1 MSEKLRESAGNMLR
15 EVSGLAVFGV
25 GLLLLFSFG
34 SYSPHD
40 YGDHPIDPATYQNLC
55 GPLGVLVSHS
65 LLRSFGVVSAIW
77 AGALMLWGFLVVSGF
92 AGWPDRRRFAA
103 FVLLV
108 PVMTALA
115 DLELPEVL
123 GASLPSRSGGIVGAV
138 IATRLRQSVGDGGA
152 LIVLGV
158 LAAAILL
165 VTGTVRI
172 SRIGRRVVRAAY
184 ALRRLVVGGRLS
196 DSAPGVGEPDG
207 GSAESLLQAGN
218 SRSKADPETGRPVP
232 DFSSSAQRHDRPRP
246 KIFRR
251 SEPAAKNGD
260 GLDAL
265 AAELEKQLAEFK
277 VEGKITTITRG
288 PVVTTVE
295 FEPSPGT
302 KVAKIIGLADDL
314 ARLLRTQSLRVLSPV
329 PGRNTVGFEIPNVER
344 RVIRFGDLI
353 EDPTFRSKGT
363 ILPLALGVDT
373 FGTPVVADLAEMP
386 HLLVAGT
393 TGSGKSVFLN
403 SLIASLVCTNTAR
416 QLRFVMVDPKM
427 IELAAYG
434 DLPHMAC
441 PVVTDAR
448 EEAQATLN
456 ELVDEMDSRFR
467 RMGAVGAKNIQAFNE
482 IIRTRRKT
490 EFDCY
495 EGRWQPLPYIVLVID
510 EFADLILVNGKD
522 TEITITRLAQKAR
535 AAGIH
540 LVIATQRPSVSVVTG
555 LIKANFTTRV
565 AFRVLSGTDSRTI
578 LDQQGAE
585 TLLGKGDLMFQSAGG
600 LQRLHGAFLD
610 DAEVSKM
617 VRACV

>member
-1 MSEKLRESAGNMLR
+1 MSERVRESAGNTVR

-25 GLLLLFSFG
+25 GLLLLFSLT
-34 SYSPHD
+34 SYNAQD
-40 YGDHPIDPATYQNLC
+40 YGAHRLEPATYQNLC
-55 GPLGVLVSHS
+55 GPLGALASDV
-65 LLRSFGVVSAIW
+65 LLRSFGVVSAIC
-77 AGALMLWGFLVVSGF
+77 AGAFMVWGFLMVAGF
-92 AGWPDRRRFAA
+92 AGWPGWRWLGACA
-103 FVLLV
+103 LLI
-108 PVMTALA
+108 PVMAALA
-115 DLELPEVL
+115 DLEFPGSLT
-123 GASLPSRSGGIVGAV
+123 ATLPSRSGGIVGAA
-138 IATRLRQSVGDGGA
+138 IATHLRQLVGNGGA

-165 VTGTVRI
+165 VTGTLRF
-172 SRIGRRVVRAAY
+172 SRAGRRVARAAL
-184 ALRRLVVGGRLS
+184 ALRRLLLGGRLPEG
-196 DSAPGVGEPDG
+196 APGAGDAADASGEAG
-207 GSAESLLQAGN
+207 LQARAR
-218 SRSKADPETGRPVP
+218 RSKGDPETDASVP
-232 DFSSSAQRHDRPRP
+232 DFSPSAERHDRPRP

-251 SEPAAKNGD
+251 SEGGPRNGD
-260 GLDAL
+260 GLEAL
-265 AAELEKQLAEFK
+265 ATELERQLAEFK

-295 FEPSPGT
+295 FEPAPGT
-302 KVAKIIGLADDL
+302 KVAKIVGLADDL
-314 ARLLRTQSLRVLSPV
+314 ARLLKTQSLRVHCPV
-329 PGRNTVGFEIPNVER
+329 PGKNTVGFEIPNVER
-344 RVIRFGDLI
+344 RTIRFGDLI
-353 EDPTFRSKGT
+353 EDPTFRSRET

-373 FGTPVVADLAEMP
+373 FGNPVVADLAEMP
-386 HLLVAGT
+386 HLLIAGT

-403 SLIASLVCTNTAR
+403 TLIASLVCTNTAK

-448 EEAQATLN
+448 EEVQATLN
-456 ELVDEMDSRFR
+456 ELVEEMESRFR

-482 IIRTRRKT
+482 IVRTRRKT
-490 EFDCY
+490 DFDGY
-495 EGRWQPLPYIVLVID
+495 EGRWQQLPYIVLVVD

-522 TEITITRLAQKAR
+522 MEITITRLAQKAR

-578 LDQQGAE
+578 LDQTGAE

-617 VRACV
+617 VRACA

>member
-1 MSEKLRESAGNMLR
+1 MSEKARKAAGNILR
-15 EVSGLAVFGV
+15 EVAGLAVFGV
-25 GLLLLFSFG
+25 GLLLLFSFA
-34 SYSPHD
+34 SYHPQD
-40 YGDHPIDPATYQNLC
+40 YAAVRGHPATYQNLC
-55 GPLGVLVSHS
+55 GPLGALASDS
-65 LLRSFGVVSAIW
+65 LLRTFGVVSAIS
-77 AGALMLWGFLVVSGF
+77 AGLFMVWGFLVVAGF
-92 AGWPDRRRFAA
+92 TGWPDRGWLTAY
-103 FVLLV
+103 LLLL

-115 DLELPEVL
+115 DLEFPESL
-123 GASLPSRSGGIVGAV
+123 AATLPSRSGGIVGAV
-138 IATRLRQSVGDGGA
+138 IATHLRQSLGNGGA
-152 LIVLGV
+152 LIVLG
-158 LAAAILL
+158 LLTAGILL
-165 VTGTVRI
+165 VTGTLRI
-172 SRIGRRVVRAAY
+172 SLLGRRVARAAH
-184 ALRRLVVGGRLS
+184 ALKRLVVGGRLS
-196 DSAPGVGEPDG
+196 TGAPGAGDADATVGEAMQGRTRRGKGD
-207 GSAESLLQAGN
+207 AEVDSPA
-218 SRSKADPETGRPVP
+218 P
-232 DFSSSAQRHDRPRP
+232 DFSPSAERHDRPRP

-251 SEPAAKNGD
+251 SEATPRNGD
-260 GLDAL
+260 GLQAL
-265 AAELEKQLAEFK
+265 AAELERQLAEFK

-314 ARLLRTQSLRVLSPV
+314 ARLLKTQSLRVHCPV
-329 PGRNTVGFEIPNVER
+329 PGKNTVGFEIPNAER
-344 RVIRFGDLI
+344 RTIRFGDLI
-353 EDPTFRSKGT
+353 EDPSFRSRET

-373 FGTPVVADLAEMP
+373 FGNPVVADLAEMP
-386 HLLVAGT
+386 HLLIAGT

-403 SLIASLVCTNTAR
+403 TLIASLVCTNSAK

-448 EEAQATLN
+448 DEAQATLN
-456 ELVDEMDSRFR
+456 GLVDEMESRFR
-467 RMGAVGAKNIQAFNE
+467 RMGAVGARNIQAFNE
-482 IIRTRRKT
+482 IVRTRRKT
-490 EFDCY
+490 DFDDY
-495 EGRWQPLPYIVLVID
+495 EGRWQPLPYIVLVVD

-578 LDQQGAE
+578 LDQTGAE

-610 DAEVSKM
+610 DTEVSKM
-617 VRACV
+617 VRGCA

>member
-1 MSEKLRESAGNMLR
+1 MAEKVRKAAGSVLR
-15 EVSGLAVFGV
+15 EVAGLAVFGV
-25 GLLLLFSFG
+25 GLLLLLSFA
-34 SYSPHD
+34 SYSPQD
-40 YGDHPIDPATYQNLC
+40 YAGPRPASATHQNLC
-55 GPLGVLVSHS
+55 GPLGALASDA
-65 LLRSFGVVSAIW
+65 LLRSFGAVSAIW
-77 AGALMLWGFLVVSGF
+77 AGALMIWGFLVVSGF
-92 AGWPDRRRFAA
+92 AGWPARGWLAA

-108 PVMTALA
+108 PVMTGLA
-115 DLELPEVL
+115 DLELPESV
-123 GASLPSRSGGIVGAV
+123 AVTLPSGSGGVAGAF
-138 IATRLRQSVGDGGA
+138 IAMHLRQSVGSGGA
-152 LIVLGV
+152 LIVLGL
-158 LAAAILL
+158 LAAGILL
-165 VTGTVRI
+165 VTGTLRLSVL
-172 SRIGRRVVRAAY
+172 GRRAARAAQ
-184 ALRRLVVGGRLS
+184 ALRRLVLGGRLA
-196 DSAPGVGEPDG
+196 DGAAAAGEADAG
-207 GSAESLLQAGN
+207 GEAMLQARGRR
-218 SRSKADPETGRPVP
+218 SRGDAETDTPIP
-232 DFSSSAQRHDRPRP
+232 DFSPSAERHDRPRP

-251 SEPAAKNGD
+251 SEAAPRNGD
-260 GLDAL
+260 GLQAL

-302 KVAKIIGLADDL
+302 KVAKIVGLADDL
-314 ARLLRTQSLRVLSPV
+314 ARLLKTQSLRVHCPV
-329 PGRNTVGFEIPNVER
+329 PGKNTVGFEIPNAER
-344 RVIRFGDLI
+344 RTIRFGDLI
-353 EDPTFRSKGT
+353 EDPTFRSRET

-373 FGTPVVADLAEMP
+373 FGNPVVADLAEMP
-386 HLLVAGT
+386 HLLIAGT

-403 SLIASLVCTNTAR
+403 TLIASLVCSNSAK

-448 EEAQATLN
+448 DEAQATLN
-456 ELVDEMDSRFR
+456 GLVEEMESRFR
-467 RMGAVGAKNIQAFNE
+467 RMGAVGARNIQAFNE
-482 IIRTRRKT
+482 IVRTRRKT
-490 EFDCY
+490 DFDDY
-495 EGRWQPLPYIVLVID
+495 EGRWQPLPYIVLVVD

-578 LDQQGAE
+578 LDQTGAE
-585 TLLGKGDLMFQSAGG
+585 TLLGKGDLMFQSAAG

-610 DAEVSKM
+610 DTEVSKM
-617 VRACV
+617 VRACG

>member
-1 MSEKLRESAGNMLR
+1 MLEKLRESAGDILR
-15 EVSGLAVFGV
+15 EVSGLALVGV
-25 GLLLLFSFG
+25 GLLLLCSFFS
-34 SYSPHD
+34 YNAQD
-40 YGDHPIDPATYQNLC
+40 YGDSRIDPATYRNFC
-55 GPLGVLVSHS
+55 GPLGALVSHA
-65 LLRSFGVVSAIW
+65 LLRSFGVVGVIG
-77 AGALMLWGFLVVSGF
+77 AGALMVWGFLLVAGLAGRPESG
-92 AGWPDRRRFAA
+92 RLAA
-103 FVLLV
+103 LVLLA

-115 DLELPEVL
+115 DLGLP
-123 GASLPSRSGGIVGAV
+123 GSFAASLPSRTGGILGAV
-138 IATRLRQSVGDGGA
+138 IAKHLRHSIGNGGA

-172 SRIGRRVVRAAY
+172 SRVGRRLTRAA
-184 ALRRLVVGGRLS
+184 S
-196 DSAPGVGEPDG
+196 PGVGTAEAASAEALLPSRNG
-207 GSAESLLQAGN
+207 GSQ
-218 SRSKADPETGRPVP
+218 ADPEAGRPVP
-232 DFSSSAQRHDRPRP
+232 DFSSSAPRHERPHP
-246 KIFRR
+246 KIFRH
-251 SEPAAKNGD
+251 SAAAPKNGD
-260 GLDAL
+260 SLQAL
-265 AAELEKQLAEFK
+265 AAELEKQLAQFK

-302 KVAKIIGLADDL
+302 KVAKIVGLADDL
-314 ARLLRTQSLRVLSPV
+314 ARLLKTQNLRVHSPV
-329 PGRNTVGFEIPNVER
+329 PGKNTVGFEIPNAER

-353 EDPTFRSKGT
+353 EGATFRAKDK

-373 FGTPVVADLAEMP
+373 FGNPVVADLADMP

-403 SLIASLVCTNTAR
+403 SLIASLVCSNTAR

-434 DLPHMAC
+434 DLPHLAC

-448 EEAQATLN
+448 EEAQETLN
-456 ELVDEMDSRFR
+456 ELVAEMDRRFR
-467 RMGAVGAKNIQAFNE
+467 RMGAVGARNIQAFNE

-490 EFDCY
+490 DFDDY
-495 EGRWQPLPYIVLVID
+495 EGKWQPLPYVVLVVD

-578 LDQQGAE
+578 LDQTGAE

>member
-1 MSEKLRESAGNMLR
+1 MAEKVRESAGGVLR
-15 EVSGLAVFGV
+15 EVSGLAVFGI
-25 GLLLLFSFG
+25 GLLLLLSFA

-40 YGDHPIDPATYQNLC
+40 YGVQRIDPATYQNLC
-55 GPLGVLVSHS
+55 GPLGVLLSNA
-65 LLRSFGVVSAIW
+65 LLQSFGVVSTIW
-77 AGALMLWGFLVVSGF
+77 ATALMIWGFLVVSGF
-92 AGWPDRRRFAA
+92 AGWPDRGRFAA
-103 FVLLV
+103 FLLLA
-108 PVMTALA
+108 PVMTTLA
-115 DLELPEVL
+115 DLEFPAAFA
-123 GASLPSRSGGIVGAV
+123 ASLPGRSGGVVGAA
-138 IATRLRQSVGDGGA
+138 IATGLRQSVGNGGA

-165 VTGTVRI
+165 LTGTIRI
-172 SRIGRRVVRAAY
+172 SRVGQQLRLAIGRRPPDGVDDTAEAA
-184 ALRRLVVGGRLS
+184 G
-196 DSAPGVGEPDG
+196 DSAEPVLQGRNGRGTAD
-207 GSAESLLQAGN
+207 AEN
-218 SRSKADPETGRPVP
+218 GRAVP
-232 DFSSSAQRHDRPRP
+232 DFSSSVERHERPRP

-251 SEPAAKNGD
+251 SEPMEKNNA
-260 GLDAL
+260 GLESL
-265 AAELEKQLAEFK
+265 AAELEKQLGEFK

-314 ARLLRTQSLRVLSPV
+314 ARLLRTQSLRVHSPV
-329 PGRNTVGFEIPNVER
+329 PGKNTVGFEIPNAER
-344 RVIRFGDLI
+344 RTIRFGDLI
-353 EDPTFRSKGT
+353 EDPAFRSKDT

-373 FGTPVVADLAEMP
+373 FGNPVVADLAEMP
-386 HLLVAGT
+386 HLLIAGT
-393 TGSGKSVFLN
+393 TGSGKSVFLT
-403 SLIASLVCTNTAR
+403 SLIASLVCANTAR

-456 ELVDEMDSRFR
+456 ELVDEMESRFR
-467 RMGAVGAKNIQAFNE
+467 RMGAVGAKNIHAFNE

-490 EFDCY
+490 EFDDY

-578 LDQQGAE
+578 LDQTGAE

-600 LQRLHGAFLD
+600 LRRLHGAFLD